1 MGGEEGGGS
10 VCVVCV
16 CDMCLLLSFISFI
29 VITRGRGTEKATER
43 ERRER
48 EREREREGKKTLMS
62 LERAFRHMSAAVF
75 RALRAVPRLVE
86 GNTVPVK
93 PLEVPT

>member
-43 ERRER
+43 E
-48 EREREREGKKTLMS
+48 EREREREGEKTLMS

>member
-1 MGGEEGGGS
+1 M
-10 VCVVCV
+10 CVVCV

-29 VITRGRGTEKATER
+29 VITRGRGTKRATER
-43 ERRER
+43 EER
-48 EREREREGKKTLMS
+48 ERTKKKKKTLMG

-75 RALRAVPRLVE
+75 QALRAVPRLVE
-86 GNTVPVK
+86 RNTVPVK